1 MVRLLLDGW
10 TKSQERFLHTI
21 PSGRG
26 LYFFWVQLNL
36 CIVDTI
42 GTKRKVSSIGRCPLG
57 GSGTFQ
63 VQEVEKVGLTLINV
77 LNVAARN
84 K

>member
-1 MVRLLLDGW
+1 MVRLFLDEW
-10 TKSQERFLHTI
+10 TKSQEHFLNTI
-21 PSGRG
+21 PICRG

-63 VQEVEKVGLTLINV
+63 GQEVEKVSLTVINV
-77 LNVAARN
+77 LNVAARS